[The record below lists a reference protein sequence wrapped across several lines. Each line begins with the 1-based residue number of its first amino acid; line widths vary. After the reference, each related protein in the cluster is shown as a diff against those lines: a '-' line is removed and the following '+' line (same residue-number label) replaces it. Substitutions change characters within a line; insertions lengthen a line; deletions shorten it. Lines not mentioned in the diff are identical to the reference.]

1 MDIMDITMPNEMI
14 RKHKASAC
22 HASLIILTSLA
33 FIPHVVASETRIT
46 SSITADAIYRESDDN
61 EIRSDETVGQLNPTL
76 SISYQ
81 SARINASIN
90 ARATYLERDNSEA
103 LNTQRNTFGSYKYTS
118 RAEMIENFL
127 FLSVDGGFTYRDG
140 NALNFLTS
148 DFINNSDSLVK
159 TRTNSVAASMQTQ
172 KNRKFVANGTARYS
186 LTETDQS
193 EQGTDRLEDNNYSL
207 SGNAQSN
214 ATEYGFI
221 WNVSGSYIETE
232 RGESSQSDFMTRNY
246 VANAEINVIDDFGV
260 FVTTL
265 HDAYQYESESNGVT
279 TQEFYSFGAGITYR
293 QNNQRFL
300 RVAINRQIDPDI
312 NVELADDE
320 DINEDDYFLSSEL
333 RWALSTRSN
342 VSANYTRRSTGK
354 TGQFSLN
361 YNTRRLRARINYN
374 DSVTSYSR
382 LISSPESLGLFVCQ
396 QGSSDISS
404 CFQPASLDYDL
415 KAGEQFVD
423 FLAPNYEISEAVINR
438 ESLIGQVGLQG
449 RVTNLSFN
457 TRYSLDSSVD
467 TGRQTRTMSYGT
479 SLSHR
484 LGVRT
489 KLNLSLTYAKVE
501 NNLKSTV
508 GLDGESENING
519 SIVFQHTFRSPLS
532 ANFGFYYIERD
543 NNTLVEEAIGLKE
556 RRIQLSFTYS
566 FTNRNGAR
574 NSSGQINN

>member
-103 LNTQRNTFGSYKYTS
+103 LNTQRNTFGSYNYTS

-127 FLSVDGGFTYRDG
+127 FLSIDGGFTYRDG

-159 TRTNSVAASMQTQ
+159 TRTNSVTASVQTQ
-172 KNRKFVANGTARYS
+172 KNRNFIANGTARYS

-214 ATEYGFI
+214 TTEYGFI
-221 WNVSGSYIETE
+221 WNVSGNYTETE

-246 VANAEINVIDDFGV
+246 VANAEFNVIHDFGV
-260 FVTTL
+260 FITTL

-300 RVAINRQIDPDI
+300 RVAINKQIDPDI

-320 DINEDDYFLSSEL
+320 DINEDDYFLSGEL

-342 VSANYTRRSTGK
+342 LSANYTRRSTGK
-354 TGQFSLN
+354 TGQFALN

-423 FLAPNYEISEAVINR
+423 FLAPNYEISDAVINR
-438 ESLIGQVGLQG
+438 ESLTAQVGLQG

-457 TRYSLDSSVD
+457 TQYSLDSSVD
-467 TGRQTRTMSYGT
+467 TGRQTRTTSYGT
-479 SLSHR
+479 TLSHR
-484 LGVRT
+484 LGIRT
-489 KLNLSLTYAKVE
+489 NLNLSLTYAKVE

-519 SIVFQHTFRSPLS
+519 SVAFQHSFRSPLT
-532 ANFGFYYIERD
+532 ANLGFYYIERD
-543 NNTLVEEAIGLKE
+543 NNILIEEAIGLKE
-556 RRIQLSFTYS
+556 RRVQLSFTYT
-566 FTNRNGAR
+566 FANRNGAR
-574 NSSGQINN
+574 NANGQNNN

>member
-1 MDIMDITMPNEMI
+1 MDIMDTTMPNEMI
-14 RKHKASAC
+14 REQRTPTCYAC
-22 HASLIILTSLA
+22 ISILSLLTTLPQA
-33 FIPHVVASETRIT
+33 LASEVRIT
-46 SSITADAIYRESDDN
+46 SSITADAIYRENVDN
-61 EIRSDETVGQLNPTL
+61 EVRSDESVGQLNPTIA
-76 SISYQ
+76 ISYQ

-103 LNTQRNTFGSYKYTS
+103 LNTQRNTFGSYNYNS
-118 RAEMIENFL
+118 RAEIVENLL

-148 DFINNSDSLVK
+148 DFINSSDSLVK
-159 TRTNSVAASMQTQ
+159 TRTNSVSASIQTQ
-172 KNRKFVANGTARYS
+172 KNRNFIANGIARYS

-193 EQGTDRLEDNNYSL
+193 EQGTDRIEDNNYSL
-207 SGNAQSN
+207 SGDAQSTS
-214 ATEYGFI
+214 TEYGFI
-221 WNVSGSYIETE
+221 WNVSGSYIETG
-232 RGESSQSDFMTRNY
+232 RGDSSQSDFMTRNY
-246 VANAEINVIDDFGV
+246 VANAEINVIGDFGI
-260 FVTTL
+260 FATTL

-293 QNNQRFL
+293 QENQRFL
-300 RVAINRQIDPDI
+300 RVAINKQIDPDI

-320 DINEDDYFLSSEL
+320 DINEDDYYLSGEL

-342 VSANYTRRSTGK
+342 LSANYTRRSTGK
-354 TGQFSLN
+354 TGQFALN
-361 YNTRRLRARINYN
+361 YNTRRLRARINYS

-396 QGSSDISS
+396 QGSSEISS

-415 KAGEQFVD
+415 KTGEQFVD
-423 FLAPNYEISEAVINR
+423 FLAPNYEISDAVINR
-438 ESLIGQVGLQG
+438 ESLIAQVGLQG
-449 RVTNLSFN
+449 RITNLSFN
-457 TRYSLDSSVD
+457 TRYSLDSSID
-467 TGRQTRTMSYGT
+467 TGRQTRTTSYGT
-479 SLSHR
+479 TLSHN

-489 KLNLSLTYAKVE
+489 NLNLSLTYAKVE
-501 NNLKSTV
+501 NNLTDTV
-508 GLDGESENING
+508 ELDGESENING